1 MFYKNEKPFNLHKM
15 DLSLPLPDRNDQRT
29 ILEKRSKDDIQLE
42 KVKRNRYTPGYL
54 RCAEKRKIQK
64 RRKSF
69 FEKIENYNQ
78 EKWDFFEVQF
88 QGRFTVTTKEGEIVE
103 SFSSTE
109 DFKMN
114 QDRL

>member
-1 MFYKNEKPFNLHKM
+1 MRGKKKNTKTTE
-15 DLSLPLPDRNDQRT
+15 
-29 ILEKRSKDDIQLE
+29 
-42 KVKRNRYTPGYL
+42 V
-54 RCAEKRKIQK
+54 
-64 RRKSF
+64 F